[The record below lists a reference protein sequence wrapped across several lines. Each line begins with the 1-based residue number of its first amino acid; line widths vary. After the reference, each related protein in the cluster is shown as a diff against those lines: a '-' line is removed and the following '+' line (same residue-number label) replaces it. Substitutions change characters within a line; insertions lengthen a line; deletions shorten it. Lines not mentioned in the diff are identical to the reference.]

1 MDAASPTSSSVSRAS
16 FARITLP
23 WQSTLLFFCPE
34 ISSGIS
40 NTISINAL
48 DGSGCGPRN
57 NTPDWLM
64 FSVVPWYHVLMF
76 LTRNRIGTFSFNL
89 RARGTHDGLRLVFRR
104 TVVVTSPSGSC
115 TRAVRRMV
123 FQSYLIL
130 CGTQQADLIVVAIRS
145 TPRPRKFVRAP
156 TQHENIQ
163 EFLRH
168 GYVTPA
174 LPDAPIIG
182 PVARL
187 EQVTFV
193 YCSLIRRM

>member
-1 MDAASPTSSSVSRAS
+1 ADVLGGSLVPRAHVFDSKPNWNVQLQSP
-16 FARITLP
+16 
-23 WQSTLLFFCPE
+23 
-34 ISSGIS
+34 
-40 NTISINAL
+40 
-48 DGSGCGPRN
+48 
-57 NTPDWLM
+57 
-64 FSVVPWYHVLMF
+64 
-76 LTRNRIGTFSFNL
+76 
-89 RARGTHDGLRLVFRR
+89 RARNPRWLATGFPANRRRDFAFRFLYPGSAPHGLPVI
-104 TVVVTSPSGSC
+104 
-115 TRAVRRMV
+115 
-123 FQSYLIL
+123 LIL

-174 LPDAPIIG
+174 LPDASIIG